1 MVMTDVLVQPDS
13 GPTPGGEH
21 LEPGAEEPDGK
32 RPPTTGA
39 RLWGRVRSKLL
50 RQKVRGDREEVRGTR
65 MAFPRCGFWLVALL
79 SGVVAVGVPQYPLAL
94 GRGLCMLCLDALGDF
109 RNSCLLGV
117 CFSLSLLPW
126 GMLSCFVLCWSGCAW
141 GVAPHEWLGGDAAPR
156 RAALPH
162 GW

>member
-13 GPTPGGEH
+13 GPNPGGEH

-65 MAFPRCGFWLVALL
+65 MAFLCCGFWLR
-79 SGVVAVGVPQYPLAL
+79 GVVAVGVPRYPLAL
-94 GRGLCMLCLDALGDF
+94 GRWFCMLCLDALGAF
-109 RNSCLLGV
+109 RSSCLLSV
-117 CFSLSLLPW
+117 CFLLFLLPW
-126 GMLSCFVLCWSGCAW
+126 GMLSCFVLRWLGCAW
-141 GVAPHEWLGGDAAPR
+141 GVTPHEWPGGNTAPQC
-156 RAALPH
+156 AALPH
-162 GW
+162 GG

>member
-1 MVMTDVLVQPDS
+1 MAMTDVLVQPDS

-21 LEPGAEEPDGK
+21 LEPGTEEPDGK

-94 GRGLCMLCLDALGDF
+94 GRGLCMLCLDALGAF

-126 GMLSCFVLCWSGCAW
+126 GMLSCFVLCWLGCAW
-141 GVAPHEWLGGDAAPR
+141 GVAPHKWLGGDAAPR
-156 RAALPH
+156 RAALPY